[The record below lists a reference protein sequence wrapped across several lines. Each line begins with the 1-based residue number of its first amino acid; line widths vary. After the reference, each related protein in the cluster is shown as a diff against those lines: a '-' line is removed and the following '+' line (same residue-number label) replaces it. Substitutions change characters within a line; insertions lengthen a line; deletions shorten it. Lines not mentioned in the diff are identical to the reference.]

1 MSGPGASVPVTIVD
15 AGVGNLA
22 NVARALAAAGG
33 APCVT
38 RDRAQVATSHRLVLP
53 GVGAFRPPREAL
65 RGEVEAALRTAL
77 DGGAELLGI
86 CVGYQLLF
94 EESDEFGVTD
104 GLALLPGRVAELP
117 ADVQRPHVGWNR
129 LDFARR
135 DPLFEGLDD
144 GTEVYF
150 VHSFAPAEVPAGV
163 ALATTLHG
171 RDFAAAA
178 ASGRIAGVQFHPEKS
193 GEAGLRLL
201 ANFLA
206 GAGSKRAARAT
217 GATEIA

>member
-1 MSGPGASVPVTIVD
+1 MSDRAGIPVVVVD

-33 APCVT
+33 APRVT
-38 RDRAQVATSHRLVLP
+38 RDPAEIAAAHRLVLP

-65 RGEVEAALRTAL
+65 RGELEAALRSAL

-104 GLALLPGRVAELP
+104 GLTLLPGRVAELP
-117 ADVQRPHVGWNR
+117 GDVQRPHVGWNR
-129 LDFARR
+129 LDFTRR

-144 GTEVYF
+144 GAEVYF
-150 VHSFAPAEVPAGV
+150 VHSFAPEGVPAGV
-163 ALATTLHG
+163 ALATTVHG
-171 RDFAAAA
+171 RSFAAAA
-178 ASGRIAGVQFHPEKS
+178 ARSRIAGTQFHPEKS

-206 GAGSKRAARAT
+206 GAGAKRAARAI
-217 GATEIA
+217 GATEAA

>member
-1 MSGPGASVPVTIVD
+1 MSDRGGIPVVVVD

-33 APCVT
+33 APRVT
-38 RDRAQVATSHRLVLP
+38 RDPAEIVAAHRLVLP

-65 RGEVEAALRTAL
+65 RGELEAALRSAL

-104 GLALLPGRVAELP
+104 GLALLPGRVIELP
-117 ADVQRPHVGWNR
+117 GDVQRPHVGWNR
-129 LDFARR
+129 LGFARR

-150 VHSFAPAEVPAGV
+150 VHSFAPEGVPADV
-163 ALATTLHG
+163 ALATTVHG
-171 RDFAAAA
+171 RGFAAAA
-178 ASGRIAGVQFHPEKS
+178 ARGRIAGTQFHPEKS

-206 GAGSKRAARAT
+206 GAGSIRAARAT
-217 GATEIA
+217 GATEAA

>member
-1 MSGPGASVPVTIVD
+1 MSVREAVPVVVVD

-22 NVARALAAAGG
+22 NVARALAGAGG
-33 APCVT
+33 AARVT
-38 RDRAQVATSHRLVLP
+38 RDPAEVASAHRLVLP

-65 RGEVEAALRTAL
+65 RGGLEDAVRGALARGAA
-77 DGGAELLGI
+77 LLGI

-94 EESDEFGVTD
+94 EASEEFGATD
-104 GLALLPGRVAELP
+104 GLALLPGRVTELP
-117 ADVQRPHVGWNR
+117 ADVPRPHVGWNR
-129 LDFARR
+129 VGRLRR

-144 GTEVYF
+144 GAEFYF
-150 VHSFAPAEVPAGV
+150 VHSFAPDGVPAGV

-171 RDFAAAA
+171 REFAAAA
-178 ASGRIAGVQFHPEKS
+178 ARGAVAGVQFHPEKS

-206 GAGSKRAARAT
+206 GAGAARAA
-217 GATEIA
+217 GATEAA